1 MPQAGQRPAAC
12 RLGAQSEQP
21 PEGSCPGLALA
32 PAAPRA
38 APVGLREGVMLLV
51 TRDPRKPRAS
61 GVSGGCPSSPHSAP
75 RA

>member
-12 RLGAQSEQP
+12 RLGAQSER
-21 PEGSCPGLALA
+21 SCPGLALA